1 MDRNDAEQSKPDR
14 GTEEAMTTAVHNLVE
29 EAVNET
35 GGYTIAVEEEAVE
48 VYRLPLQD
56 TAEAAVGTLKN
67 SAGAATKT
75 SRKVAGSAIGGGMAM
90 AEEAARIAQAAV
102 DYVQDEQIIERTAA
116 LLDDAESEGK
126 QLVNYLN
133 PLLGRFTDR

>member
-1 MDRNDAEQSKPDR
+1 MDRNDAEQSSPDR

-56 TAEAAVGTLKN
+56 TAQAAVGTLKN

-75 SRKVAGSAIGGGMAM
+75 SREVAGSAIGGGMAM

-126 QLVNYLN
+126 QLVNRLN
-133 PLLGRFTDR
+133 QLLGRFTGR